1 MPLSP
6 LLRGT
11 LWTNLCPAVADTNS
25 QFAMKRV
32 SYFNNEFQLQS
43 CPKAEEES
51 EPRQK
56 FEVVNNTGYSSFGT
70 LRGQAWA
77 GRILEGLE
85 LESKTVVSWENQRGT
100 GLIIKSP
107 RDVMQLA

>member
-1 MPLSP
+1 M
-6 LLRGT
+6 
-11 LWTNLCPAVADTNS
+11 ADTNS
-25 QFAMKRV
+25 QFTIKRV

-70 LRGQAWA
+70 LREQTWA

-85 LESKTVVSWENQRGT
+85 LESKTVGCLGRAREGQGV
-100 GLIIKSP
+100 IIKSP
-107 RDVMQLA
+107 KEVMQLV